1 MKILFPNCSSRAGIS
16 IRTVINALLKSR
28 NAERVQT
35 AHRKKNVRQIT
46 SQWNYRPR
54 QVIRRH
60 PAIHTVKAK
69 TSAVVIPKRPT
80 TNQEN
85 DTWFNF
91 VSRDPKLENLKTK
104 AQSPGPESRAL
115 NDNLRDTGDSYI
127 SP

>member
-1 MKILFPNCSSRAGIS
+1 MKIFFPNCSSRAGIS
-16 IRTVINALLKSR
+16 IHAVINALLKSR

-35 AHRKKNVRQIT
+35 AHRKKNVPQIT

-54 QVIRRH
+54 QVIRRY
-60 PAIHTVKAK
+60 PVIHTVKAK

-80 TNQEN
+80 ANQEN

-91 VSRDPKLENLKTK
+91 VSRDRKLKNLKTK
-104 AQSPGPESRAL
+104 AQLRGPESRAV
-115 NDNLRDTGDSYI
+115 NDNLRHTEDSYI